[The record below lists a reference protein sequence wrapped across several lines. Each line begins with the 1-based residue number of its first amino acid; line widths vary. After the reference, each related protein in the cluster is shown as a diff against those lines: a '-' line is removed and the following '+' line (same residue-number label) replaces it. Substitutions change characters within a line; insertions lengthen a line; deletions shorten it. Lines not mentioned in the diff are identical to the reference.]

1 MTSSSHSQQC
11 QSCRPEGDANC
22 PYNTWISASQPEPF
36 TSPSPY
42 SNFQIQSPEKLQ
54 PSSTAISP
62 APPSSMDMFIQDIPD
77 SATSPTSNNLSS
89 QNKPK
94 IHQGKEDQ
102 SLVKKPKMRTV
113 FSQAQLNVLNSRFV
127 EQKYLS
133 PQQIRNVAENLNLTY
148 KQVKTWFQNQ
158 RMKSKRWQKDT
169 MWSKN
174 GSSMGMVQNGSAVG
188 DYISF
193 YSPFHQDYMMNPSGN
208 LPVWGNQTWNNQFQN
223 VGEGAYQHQMF
234 QHPYPA
240 SDLGPTFGNSS
251 SEVYS
256 MKPQTTM
263 SFNAPH
269 TVEYLPNYSMNMQ
282 LTHSKSEEDY
292 DYRQA
297 SDAQTQ
303 FLDPSGVPIFQS

>member
-1 MTSSSHSQQC
+1 MTSSSHSQPC

-22 PYNTWISASQPEPF
+22 PYNPWISASQPEPF
-36 TSPSPY
+36 TTPNPY
-42 SNFQIQSPEKLQ
+42 SNFQSPEKLQ
-54 PSSTAISP
+54 PNTAISP
-62 APPSSMDMFIQDIPD
+62 APSSSMDMFIQDIPD

-89 QNKPK
+89 QNKAK

-113 FSQAQLNVLNSRFV
+113 FSQAQLNVLSSRFV

-174 GSSMGMVQNGSAVG
+174 GSSMSVVQNGSALG
-188 DYISF
+188 EYISF
-193 YSPFHQDYMMNPSGN
+193 YSPFQQDYMMNPSGN
-208 LPVWGNQTWNNQFQN
+208 LPVWSNQTWNNQFQN
-223 VGEGAYQHQMF
+223 GGEGAYQHQMF

-240 SDLGPTFGNSS
+240 SDLGATFGNNT

-256 MKPQTTM
+256 MKPQTV

-282 LTHSKSEEDY
+282 LTHSKPQEDC
-292 DYRQA
+292 DYRPV
-297 SDAQTQ
+297 SDAPTQ
-303 FLDPSGVPIFQS
+303 FLDPSGLPIFQS

>member
-1 MTSSSHSQQC
+1 MTSSPHSQQC
-11 QSCRPEGDANC
+11 QPCRPESDVSF

-42 SNFQIQSPEKLQ
+42 PNFQVQSPEKLQ
-54 PSSTAISP
+54 PSTETSP
-62 APPSSMDMFIQDIPD
+62 SSSMDMFIQDIPD
-77 SATSPTSNNLSS
+77 SATSPTSSNLSS

-102 SLVKKPKMRTV
+102 SLAKKPKMRTV

-174 GSSMGMVQNGSAVG
+174 GNSMSMNGSALG
-188 DYISF
+188 EYISF

-208 LPVWGNQTWNNQFQN
+208 LPVWNNQTWNNPFQN
-223 VGEGAYQHQMF
+223 GGEGACQNQMF

-240 SDLGPTFGNSS
+240 HNLGAAFGNNT

-269 TVEYLPNYSMNMQ
+269 TVEYLPNYSTNMQ
-282 LTHSKSEEDY
+282 LNHSKSEQTY
-292 DYRQA
+292 DYQQA
-297 SDAQTQ
+297 SDVQTQ
-303 FLDPSGVPIFQS
+303 FFDPSGVPIFQS

>member
-1 MTSSSHSQQC
+1 MTSCSLSQQC
-11 QSCRPEGDANC
+11 QSSQPEGDASC

-36 TSPSPY
+36 TASSPY

-54 PSSTAISP
+54 PSTAISP
-62 APPSSMDMFIQDIPD
+62 ATPTSVDMYVQDIPD

-102 SLVKKPKMRTV
+102 NLVKKSKMRTV
-113 FSQAQLNVLNSRFV
+113 FSQAQLNVLNSRFL

-158 RMKSKRWQKDT
+158 RMKSKRWQKDS

-174 GSSMGMVQNGSAVG
+174 SNNMVQNGSTVG
-188 DYISF
+188 EYISF
-193 YSPFHQDYMMNPSGN
+193 YSPFHQDYMVNHSGN
-208 LPVWGNQTWNNQFQN
+208 LPMWSNQTWNNQFQN
-223 VGEGAYQHQMF
+223 GGEGSYQHQVF
-234 QHPYPA
+234 QHSYPA
-240 SDLGPTFGNSS
+240 SDLGAPFGNTVN
-251 SEVYS
+251 EVYP
-256 MKPQTTM
+256 MKPQMTM
-263 SFNAPH
+263 SFSTPH
-269 TVEYLPNYSMNMQ
+269 TMEYLPSYSMNMQ
-282 LTHSKSEEDY
+282 LTHKSEEDY
-292 DYRQA
+292 DYQQV
-297 SDAQTQ
+297 SDVVQTQ

>member
-1 MTSSSHSQQC
+1 MTSCSHAQQC
-11 QSCRPEGDANC
+11 QSCRPEGHTGC
-22 PYNTWISASQPEPF
+22 PYNTWISASQTEPF
-36 TSPSPY
+36 TSPGPY

-54 PSSTAISP
+54 PNTAISP
-62 APPSSMDMFIQDIPD
+62 APPSSMDMFIQDTPD

-89 QNKPK
+89 QNKAK
-94 IHQGKEDQ
+94 LHQGKEDQ
-102 SLVKKPKMRTV
+102 NLVKKPKMRTV

-174 GSSMGMVQNGSAVG
+174 GNSMVQNGSAVG
-188 DYISF
+188 EYISF

-208 LPVWGNQTWNNQFQN
+208 LPGWNSQTWNNQFQN
-223 VGEGAYQHQMF
+223 SGEGSYQQQQLL

-240 SDLGPTFGNSS
+240 HDLGAFGNNT
-251 SEVYS
+251 SEAYP
-256 MKPQTTM
+256 MKQQTTM
-263 SFNAPH
+263 SFNNPH
-269 TVEYLPNYSMNMQ
+269 TMEYLPSYSMNMQ
-282 LTHSKSEEDY
+282 LTHSKSEVNC

-297 SDAQTQ
+297 SNAQTQ